1 MAASRPAR
9 FARRGWPLRGQLAA
23 LAKLARSAASLK
35 ALRAAWRLNG
45 AQHITMT
52 RSARQDGRF
61 AASSLRSPRLAAAR
75 PTRSAL
81 EDRPLPRR
89 EKKICK
95 VFCCG
100 TRNRRKPLNTF
111 AKPSPRPSQTPPQ
124 VVRSKIA
131 YFPAFCP
138 FSVFYFFF
146 LKIPFK
152 IAIFGERD
160 ATLKSHISPAF
171 VFYYL
176 FFVFFFCSKSHSKL
190 RFLGARYMLKNGDFG
205 GSVRSPQTAACY
217 GDVFSSFC
225 FFCVFFL
232 KIRFKMAILGRPDIF
247 ANPSLLWGCLC
258 LFFFYFSVF
267 LLKSPS
273 KMAILGGWDIVAK
286 IRYSR
291 CFRVGPSLDR
301 CRDQFWTHSART

>member
-61 AASSLRSPRLAAAR
+61 AASSLRSPRLAAPR

-100 TRNRRKPLNTF
+100 TCNRGRPPKTPP
-111 AKPSPRPSQTPPQ
+111 KPSPRSPQTPPRA
-124 VVRSKIA
+124 VRPKIA
-131 YFPAFCP
+131 YFHAFCP
-138 FSVFYFFF
+138 FFIVF
-146 LKIPFK
+146 
-152 IAIFGERD
+152 
-160 ATLKSHISPAF
+160 
-171 VFYYL
+171 
-176 FFVFFFCSKSHSKL
+176 FFFCSKPHSK
-190 RFLGARYMLKNGDFG
+190 Y
-205 GSVRSPQTAACY
+205 
-217 GDVFSSFC
+217 
-225 FFCVFFL
+225 
-232 KIRFKMAILGRPDIF
+232 
-247 ANPSLLWGCLC
+247 
-258 LFFFYFSVF
+258 
-267 LLKSPS
+267 
-273 KMAILGGWDIVAK
+273 
-286 IRYSR
+286 
-291 CFRVGPSLDR
+291 
-301 CRDQFWTHSART
+301 